1 MVGFE
6 GKTWEKK
13 NVFHNVSFFSL
24 QPLPEVEMER
34 EW

>member
-13 NVFHNVSFFSL
+13 NVFHNVSFSL
-24 QPLPEVEMER
+24 QPLPEIEMER